1 MALYDTFNQISPS
14 LPPVGLFVL
23 TVLFPL
29 AFVPAVADIKA
40 CTSDPIATPKFVLD
54 VPAADLVLM
63 YEPVPSA
70 IRSIQRRGRTARQRS
85 GTVKT
90 LVAVG
95 TRDQFVSHAAKA
107 KERKMHS
114 NLKDTK

>member
-14 LPPVGLFVL
+14 LPPVGFPVL

-54 VPAADLVLM
+54 VPAADTSLRLLLGFRT
-63 YEPVPSA
+63 PV
-70 IRSIQRRGRTARQRS
+70 TAAPENLYLIDS
-85 GTVKT
+85 Y
-90 LVAVG
+90 VG
-95 TRDQFVSHAAKA
+95 ILFLQ
-107 KERKMHS
+107 
-114 NLKDTK
+114 